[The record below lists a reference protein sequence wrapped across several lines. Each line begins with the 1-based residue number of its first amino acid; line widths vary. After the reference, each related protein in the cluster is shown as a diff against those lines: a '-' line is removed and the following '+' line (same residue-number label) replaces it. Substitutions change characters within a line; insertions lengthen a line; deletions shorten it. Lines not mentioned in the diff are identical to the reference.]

1 MTATLAHGS
10 VLEADG
16 DLQGFF
22 CSSFSILLVLLG
34 LPFSLEKQQNCQK
47 MSLLPPGCRGIIAD
61 IGKQNSLVGSIWP
74 RVFDER
80 LSKTQPQ

>member
-1 MTATLAHGS
+1 MTATLADGS

-34 LPFSLEKQQNCQK
+34 LPFFLRKAAKLSENVTFATRV
-47 MSLLPPGCRGIIAD
+47 SVIIAD
-61 IGKQNSLVGSIWP
+61 INKQNSLVGSIRP
-74 RVFDER
+74 RVFNER
-80 LSKTQPQ
+80 LSKTRPQ